1 MGHSNIQKGLH
12 HLAHKMLG
20 TTPRKKCFR
29 TLKEPADEKH
39 SSLERYLLLVFFV
52 VFLFLSIFV
61 TRFNTNIT
69 IQYNQASKQ
78 MSKQTANMDEC
89 LIFP

>member
-1 MGHSNIQKGLH
+1 MKGDGILQYSVKKGLH

-52 VFLFLSIFV
+52 VFLFFVYIKSATSIGISSTLV
-61 TRFNTNIT
+61 
-69 IQYNQASKQ
+69 
-78 MSKQTANMDEC
+78 
-89 LIFP
+89 L